1 MSKKLTEV
9 LIDLAALSHNLGVV
23 RDRTGPDVRVM
34 AVVKADAYGH
44 GLVPVARRLVESG
57 AEALAVMDVDEAVRL
72 REAGLRSAVCV
83 LAGLGPAD
91 LDEVVAHDL
100 TPFLYEF
107 ALARDLD
114 RAAQRR
120 VRPVRVHLKIDTGMN
135 RLGIPADEA
144 MGFLEAVRGLRHL
157 IVTGLATHLAEADV
171 LDSDFTREQLSRF
184 EHVLGAARAMG
195 FSLTENS
202 AANSAAV
209 LTRPEARFDL
219 VRPGL
224 MLYGADPFQ
233 GEAGSFGLR
242 PVMHLVCPVIQV
254 KKVKAGQAVSY
265 GRTWV
270 AERPTKLAV
279 LPVGY
284 AHGLSRR
291 LSESGYALIRGCR
304 APIRGRICMNLTL
317 ADVTDIPGVEVGDE
331 AVLLGVQQGE
341 ILSAQA
347 MADQMGAIPYEIFTS
362 IGALNPRRY
371 LTHLSPEG
379 SAA

>member
-1 MSKKLTEV
+1 MSQKLTEV
-9 LIDLAALSHNLGVV
+9 RIDLAALSHNLGLV
-23 RDRTGPDVRVM
+23 RDRIGPGVGVM

-44 GLVPVARRLVESG
+44 GLVPVARRLMESG
-57 AEALAVMDVDEAVRL
+57 AAALGVMDVEEAVRL
-72 REAGLRSAVCV
+72 RETGFRSPVCV
-83 LAGLGPAD
+83 LAGLGRAD

-114 RAAQRR
+114 HAAQKR

-135 RLGIPADEA
+135 RLGVPADEA
-144 MGFLEAVRGLRHL
+144 FGFLEAVRGLRHL

-171 LDSDFTREQLSRF
+171 LGSDFTREQLSRF
-184 EHVLGAARAMG
+184 QHVLESARALG
-195 FSLTENS
+195 FPLTENS

-209 LTRPEARFDL
+209 LTLPEAHFDL

-224 MLYGADPFQ
+224 MLYGADPFN
-233 GEAGSFGLR
+233 GAAGAFGLR
-242 PVMHLVCPVIQV
+242 PVMHLVSRVIQI

-270 AERPTKLAV
+270 ADRPTRLAV

-291 LSESGYALIRGCR
+291 LSKTGYALIRGCR
-304 APIRGRICMNLTL
+304 APIRGRVCMNLTL
-317 ADVTDIPGVEVGDE
+317 TDVTDIPGVEIGDE
-331 AVLLGVQQGE
+331 AVHLGVQQGE
-341 ILSAQA
+341 TLSAQV
-347 MADQMGAIPYEIFTS
+347 MADRMGTIPYEVFTS
-362 IGALNPRRY
+362 IGGLNPRRY
-371 LTHLSPEG
+371 LTQLFSEG

>member
-1 MSKKLTEV
+1 
-9 LIDLAALSHNLGVV
+9 
-23 RDRTGPDVRVM
+23 
-34 AVVKADAYGH
+34 
-44 GLVPVARRLVESG
+44 
-57 AEALAVMDVDEAVRL
+57 
-72 REAGLRSAVCV
+72 
-83 LAGLGPAD
+83 
-91 LDEVVAHDL
+91 
-100 TPFLYEF
+100 
-107 ALARDLD
+107 
-114 RAAQRR
+114 
-120 VRPVRVHLKIDTGMN
+120 
-135 RLGIPADEA
+135 
-144 MGFLEAVRGLRHL
+144 
-157 IVTGLATHLAEADV
+157 
-171 LDSDFTREQLSRF
+171 
-184 EHVLGAARAMG
+184 
-195 FSLTENS
+195 
-202 AANSAAV
+202 
-209 LTRPEARFDL
+209 

-224 MLYGADPFQ
+224 MLYGADPFH

-242 PVMHLVCPVIQV
+242 PVMHLVSPVIQV
-254 KKVKAGQAVSY
+254 KKVKAGQTVSY

-291 LSESGYALIRGCR
+291 LSKTGYALIRGCR

-317 ADVTDIPGVEVGDE
+317 TDVTNIPGVEVGDE

-341 ILSAQA
+341 TLSAQA